1 MTGDGHATIVPMPS
15 CAIFSMKLPKSR
27 IIRSTNDFATVRKR
41 GKTQASGGVLL
52 GMMLRDRRADEPTRF
67 GFVTPKY
74 LGGAVV
80 RNLVR
85 RRLKHIVIELGD
97 QCALGFDVVMI
108 ARRSAATT
116 SYARLKNDFFRAAQR
131 SGLLESKRGGA
142 Q

>member
-1 MTGDGHATIVPMPS
+1 
-15 CAIFSMKLPKSR
+15 MKLPKSR
-27 IIRSTNDFATVRKR
+27 IIRSTNDFAAVRKR

-52 GMMLRDRRADEPTRF
+52 GVMLCERRVDEPTRF

-74 LGGAVV
+74 LGGAVQ

-85 RRLKHIVIELGD
+85 RRLKHIVIEIGER
-97 QCALGFDVVMI
+97 CVPGYDVVII

-116 SYARLKNDFFRAAQR
+116 SYARVMNDFLRAAQR
-131 SGLLESKRGGA
+131 VQLFVSERGGG